1 LVNALNTAHATLNHL
16 LQYPQIHPERLFF
29 ELLRLTGSLLTFS
42 TQYEVDHLPRY
53 QHHRL
58 QESFS
63 NSLMAFYVNSLIRL
77 FQVVI
82 SVLH

>member
-63 NSLMAFYVNSLIRL
+63 KLDGILRDSLIRL